1 MRILLSFRPGAL
13 PGERPAPGR
22 NTLPPLYVV
31 VSVEL
36 TLVGRVAVVT
46 GASSGIGEAT
56 ARELAGRG
64 ASVVLASRAVD
75 RLGGLRREI
84 SASGGTALV
93 VETDVS
99 DRSSVEA
106 MVWRAVGEF
115 GSLDV
120 LVNNAGLGL
129 SGRIS
134 EVRAEDVRHVF
145 EVNTVGPLNCIQAV
159 LPHMGEGGRIIN
171 VSSVV
176 GKRAIPKV
184 GAYCATKSALDA
196 LSDALRVE
204 IDERKITV
212 TSVYPGTTRTS
223 FRENSR
229 RTKSEKRGWRPKGVT
244 PDKVA
249 VKIADAA
256 EKGPRDVYVTL
267 PDRLFVAGVTLFP
280 GLADRVLSSWAKD

>member
-1 MRILLSFRPGAL
+1 M
-13 PGERPAPGR
+13 EQ
-22 NTLPPLYVV
+22 TLKGKV
-31 VSVEL
+31 
-36 TLVGRVAVVT
+36 TVVT

-56 ARELAGRG
+56 ARELAARG
-64 ASVVLASRAVD
+64 APVVLASRAVD
-75 RLGGLRREI
+75 RLEGLRREI
-84 SASGGTALV
+84 SASGGAALA
-93 VETDVS
+93 VEADVS
-99 DRSSVEA
+99 DRGSVDA
-106 MVWRAVGEF
+106 MVRRAVGEF

-145 EVNTVGPLNCIQAV
+145 EVNTVGPLNCIQAA
-159 LPHMGEGGRIIN
+159 LPHMGEGGRIVN

-184 GAYCATKSALDA
+184 GAYCATKSALNA

-204 IDERKITV
+204 LASRKITV

-244 PDKVA
+244 PDVVA
-249 VKIADAA
+249 KKIADAA
-256 EKGPRDVYVTL
+256 ERGPRDVYVTV
-267 PDRLFVAGVTLFP
+267 PDRLFIAGVTLFP
-280 GLADRVLSSWAKD
+280 GLADRVLRLWVRN

>member
-1 MRILLSFRPGAL
+1 MSGKVAL
-13 PGERPAPGR
+13 
-22 NTLPPLYVV
+22 
-31 VSVEL
+31 
-36 TLVGRVAVVT
+36 VT

-56 ARELAGRG
+56 ARELAARG
-64 ASVVLASRAVD
+64 ASVVLASRALD
-75 RLGGLRREI
+75 RLEGLRREI
-84 SASGGTALV
+84 SASGGAALV

-99 DRSSVEA
+99 ERSSVET

-134 EVRAEDVRHVF
+134 EVRAEDLRHVF
-145 EVNTVGPLNCIQAV
+145 EVNTVGPLNCIQAS
-159 LPHMGEGGRIIN
+159 LPHMGEGGRIVN

-184 GAYCATKSALDA
+184 GAYCATKSALNA

-204 IDERKITV
+204 VAARKITV

-229 RTKSEKRGWRPKGVT
+229 RTKSERRGWRPKGVT

-249 VKIADAA
+249 KKIADAA
-256 EKGPRDVYVTL
+256 EKGSRDVYVTL
-267 PDRLFVAGVTLFP
+267 PDRLFVAGVTLAP
-280 GLADRVLSSWAKD
+280 GLADRMLGLWVKD

>member
-1 MRILLSFRPGAL
+1 M
-13 PGERPAPGR
+13 ER
-22 NTLPPLYVV
+22 TLD
-31 VSVEL
+31 
-36 TLVGRVAVVT
+36 GKVAVVT

-56 ARELAGRG
+56 ARELAARG
-64 ASVVLASRAVD
+64 ARVVLASRAVE
-75 RLGGLRREI
+75 RLEALRREI
-84 SASGGTALV
+84 SASNGLASV

-99 DRSSVEA
+99 DRDSVRA

-145 EVNTVGPLNCIQAV
+145 EVNTVGSLNCIQAA

-176 GKRAIPKV
+176 GKRPIPKV
-184 GAYCATKSALDA
+184 GAYCATKSALNA

-204 IDERKITV
+204 VAARGISV
-212 TSVYPGTTRTS
+212 TSVYPGTTRTP

-229 RTKSEKRGWRPKGVT
+229 RTRGERRGWRPKGVT

-249 VKIADAA
+249 RKIAEAA
-256 EKGPRDVYVTL
+256 EKGPRDVYVTV

-280 GLADRVLSSWAKD
+280 GLADRVLRSWAKD

>member
-1 MRILLSFRPGAL
+1 VDQ
-13 PGERPAPGR
+13 
-22 NTLPPLYVV
+22 TLR
-31 VSVEL
+31 
-36 TLVGRVAVVT
+36 GKVAVVT

-56 ARELAGRG
+56 ARELAARG

-75 RLGGLRREI
+75 RLEALRRGI
-84 SASGGTALV
+84 SASGGLAIA

-99 DRSSVEA
+99 DRNSVGT
-106 MVWRAVGEF
+106 MVRSAVGEF

-134 EVRAEDVRHVF
+134 EVRAEDLRHVF
-145 EVNTVGPLNCIQAV
+145 EVNTVGPLNCIQAA

-184 GAYCATKSALDA
+184 GAYCATKSALNA
-196 LSDALRVE
+196 LTDTLRVE
-204 IDERKITV
+204 VAARGISV
-212 TSVYPGTTRTS
+212 TSVYPGTTRTA

-229 RTKSEKRGWRPKGVT
+229 RTKSEKRGWRPGGVT
-244 PDKVA
+244 PERVA
-249 VKIADAA
+249 HKIADAA
-256 EKGPRDVYVTL
+256 EKGPRDVYVTI
-267 PDRLFVAGVTLFP
+267 PDRLFVAGVALLP
-280 GLADRVLSSWAKD
+280 GLADRVLRLWVKD